1 MLPFGAPERLI
12 IFHLLFC
19 AEINQIKVHQSCL
32 HRLYRSC
39 WCLTF
44 VMQEGPFLLIWRKQ
58 KFETISLIIF
68 KYFLMVD
75 GINNDISASSFIQWV
90 YKPWFDEIQQ
100 FVSNMM
106 STEQITYSQLSYQY
120 SRILWSSLAFGIFL
134 LSLFRRF
141 EGSEST
147 FTLELATVNAQTIS
161 DVSGLTKQYDF
172 PNNW

>member
-1 MLPFGAPERLI
+1 MQPFGAPEGLI
-12 IFHLLFC
+12 IFYLLFC

-32 HRLYRSC
+32 HRFYQSC
-39 WCLTF
+39 WLLTF

-75 GINNDISASSFIQWV
+75 SINNDIPASSLIQWV

-100 FVSNMM
+100 FVSNWCPLNK
-106 STEQITYSQLSYQY
+106 SLTANCPTNTAGYCGL
-120 SRILWSSLAFGIFL
+120 RLAFGIFL

-147 FTLELATVNAQTIS
+147 FTLELATVNAQIIS